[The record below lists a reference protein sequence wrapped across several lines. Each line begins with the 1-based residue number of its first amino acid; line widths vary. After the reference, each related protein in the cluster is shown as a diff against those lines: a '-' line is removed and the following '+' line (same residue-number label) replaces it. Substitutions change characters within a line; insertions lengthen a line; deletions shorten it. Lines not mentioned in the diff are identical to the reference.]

1 MNKHNKVFGVPIGKR
16 VKFTEEQLLKLH
28 FTAATYKVFKT
39 LEDREKRL
47 LNSINTMGKT
57 IR

>member
-1 MNKHNKVFGVPIGKR
+1 MFGVPIGKR
-16 VKFTEEQLLKLH
+16 VNFTEEQLLKLH

-47 LNSINTMGKT
+47 LNSIKNMGKN

>member
-16 VKFTEEQLLKLH
+16 VNFTEEELMKLH

-47 LNSINTMGKT
+47 LNSIDNMGKNL
-57 IR
+57 R